1 MSGASYV
8 VYVVRCADGTY
19 YTGITNNL
27 TRRLRLHNQGRG
39 ARYTAGRRPVRC
51 VYRERVSGRSAALR
65 REWAIKKMSRQ
76 DKHGLVSGAAV
87 R

>member
-8 VYVVRCADGTY
+8 VYVLRCADGTY
-19 YTGITNNL
+19 YTGITNDL

-39 ARYTAGRRPVRC
+39 ARYTAGRRPIRC
-51 VYRERVSGRSAALR
+51 VYQECVSGRSAALR
-65 REWAIKKMSRQ
+65 RECAIKRMSRR
-76 DKHGLVSGAAV
+76 DKHALIAEGAV

>member
-8 VYVVRCADGTY
+8 VYVVRCVDGTY
-19 YTGITNNL
+19 YTGITNDL

-51 VYRERVSGRSAALR
+51 VYRERVSGRSATLR
-65 REWAIKKMSRQ
+65 REWGIKKVSRQ
-76 DKHGLVSGAAV
+76 GKHALVSEAPV